1 LIEPRPR
8 AAAGAGVDRR
18 CKKEEAATLISA
30 VMPTYQRAEIAF
42 ERGEGAYLFAADGR
56 RYLDFASGVAVTALG
71 HSHPHL
77 VAALTEQAK
86 RVWHLSNLYTIPG
99 QQRLAERLVAA
110 SFADSVFFCNSGA
123 EAIEC
128 GLKLTRKYHDE
139 TGAPERYRVITIE
152 GAFHGRTLATIAAGG
167 QEKHLKGF
175 APAVDGF
182 DKVAFGNMNELRAA
196 ITGETAAILIEP
208 VQGEGGMRP
217 APAEYL
223 QALRKV
229 ADEFGLLLYFD
240 EVQCGMGRTGKLFAH
255 EWAGVEPDIVATAKG
270 IGGGFPMGACLAKE
284 KVAKALTAGS
294 HGSTFGGGP
303 LAMAVGNAVL
313 DVLLADGFLANVERM
328 GRVLRQ
334 RVEALVKRHPNV
346 LVDVR
351 GAGLMLGLK
360 CAMPNTEMM
369 AKLRD
374 AGLLTVGAGDNVV
387 RLLPPLIID
396 ETHVEEALGIL
407 DKVCSAWP
415 AASGTA

>member
-1 LIEPRPR
+1 
-8 AAAGAGVDRR
+8 
-18 CKKEEAATLISA
+18 
-30 VMPTYQRAEIAF
+30 MPTYQRAEIAF
-42 ERGEGAYLFAADGR
+42 ERGEGAYLFATDGR
-56 RYLDFASGVAVTALG
+56 RYLDFASGIAVTGLG

-86 RVWHLSNLYTIPG
+86 KVWHLSNLYQIPG

-128 GLKLTRKYHDE
+128 ALKMTRKYHDGNG
-139 TGAPERYRVITIE
+139 TPERYRVITVE

-175 APAVDGF
+175 DPIVDGF

-217 APAEYL
+217 ASAEYL
-223 QALRKV
+223 RALRSV
-229 ADEFGLLLYFD
+229 ADEFGLLLFCD
-240 EVQCGMGRTGKLFAH
+240 EVQSGMGRTGKLFAH
-255 EWAGVEPDIVATAKG
+255 EWAGIEPDIVATAKG

-284 KVAKALTAGS
+284 KVANALVAGS

-303 LAMAVGNAVL
+303 LAVACGNAVL
-313 DVLLADGFLANVERM
+313 DILLADGFLANVERM
-328 GRVLRQ
+328 GRLLRA
-334 RVEALVKRHPNV
+334 RLEALVKRHPAI

-351 GAGLMLGLK
+351 GMGLMLGIK
-360 CAMPNTEMM
+360 CAVPNTDMVNR
-369 AKLRD
+369 LRE
-374 AGLLTVGAGDNVV
+374 AGLLTVGAGDNAV
-387 RLLPPLIID
+387 RVLPPLIV
-396 ETHVEEALGIL
+396 EESHVEEALAIL
-407 DKVCSAWP
+407 DKVCAAWP
-415 AASGTA
+415 AAARGAA

>member
-1 LIEPRPR
+1 MIP
-8 AAAGAGVDRR
+8 
-18 CKKEEAATLISA
+18 A

-42 ERGEGAYLFAADGR
+42 ERGEGAYLFATDGR
-56 RYLDFASGVAVTALG
+56 RYLDFASGIAVTAFG
-71 HSHPHL
+71 HAHPHL
-77 VAALTEQAK
+77 VSALTEQAK
-86 RVWHLSNLYTIPG
+86 KVWHLSNLYQIPG

-128 GLKLTRKYHDE
+128 GLKMTRKYHDE
-139 TGAPERYRVITIE
+139 NGTPQRYRIITVE

-175 APAVDGF
+175 DPIVDGF

-217 APAEYL
+217 ASVEYL
-223 QALRKV
+223 RALRAV
-229 ADEFGLLLYFD
+229 ADEFGLLLFCD
-240 EVQCGMGRTGKLFAH
+240 EVQSGMGRTGKLFAH
-255 EWAGVEPDIVATAKG
+255 EWAGIEPDIVATAKG

-313 DVLLADGFLANVERM
+313 DILLADGFLANVERM
-328 GRVLRQ
+328 GRLLRA
-334 RVEALVKRHPNV
+334 RLEALVKRYPN
-346 LVDVR
+346 LFVDVR
-351 GAGLMLGLK
+351 GAGLMLGIK
-360 CAMPNTEMM
+360 CAVPNTDMVN
-369 AKLRD
+369 KLRE
-374 AGLLTVGAGDNVV
+374 AGLLTVGAGDNAV
-387 RLLPPLIID
+387 RVLPPLIA
-396 ETHVEEALGIL
+396 EEGHVEEALAIL
-407 DKVCSAWP
+407 DKVCAAWP
-415 AASGTA
+415 AAARGAA